1 MAIAA
6 PDWER
11 LLDSAR
17 VKLPGSTDAMLKN
30 EIFDVMHEFFTVSS
44 AWTEHISLPIVAD
57 VTTYDLVPSEGQII
71 RLAGVIDVNGIPQ
84 PALMPTIG
92 ALDLAHP
99 VNTSQTFTVVVVKTV
114 VLPVDCDKKPEAPDW
129 LLPVWGPG
137 ILDGV
142 LGRMM
147 GQLQKGY
154 TSPAM
159 SLYHL
164 KRFINAM
171 SAARIAAL
179 RRNSFGSQAW
189 AFPQFGR
196 GSQRGGFS
204 TSNVGGF

>member
-1 MAIAA
+1 MAITE

-17 VKLPGSTDAMLKN
+17 VKLPGSSDAMLKSDV
-30 EIFDVMHEFFTVSS
+30 FDVMHEFFRVSS
-44 AWTEHISLPIVAD
+44 AWTENISVPIVAD
-57 VTTYDLVPSEGQII
+57 VTTYSMVPSEGQII
-71 RLAGVIDVNGIPQ
+71 RLAGVVDSNGVPQ

-92 ALDLAHP
+92 TLTLAHP
-99 VNTSQTFTVVVVKTV
+99 VNTAQTLTATVVLNV
-114 VLPVDCDKKPEAPDW
+114 VLPVDRKKKPEAPDW

-137 ILDGV
+137 ILDGL

-147 GQLQKGY
+147 GQLSKSY
-154 TSPAM
+154 SNPVM

-164 KRFINAM
+164 RRFTDAM
-171 SAARIAAL
+171 SAARTAAL

-196 GSQRGGFS
+196 GSQRGGVS